1 MNNSCGFLR
10 IYENDNKDEPVFFPP
25 LKQLQ
30 KRDTSYYRV
39 LSFIRREV
47 VNIKLPKS
55 SKCENGLLP
64 LSLKKMRMKK

>member
-10 IYENDNKDEPVFFPP
+10 IYENDNKVEPVFFPP

-47 VNIKLPKS
+47 VKNKIT
-55 SKCENGLLP
+55 
-64 LSLKKMRMKK
+64 KKFKM